1 MDAERIEEMCAC
13 FLNCD
18 KPHLISYLEMML
30 ESLIEDDIYDDNE
43 CYDEDVEPE
52 IDEDGFYSLK

>member
-43 CYDEDVEPE
+43 CYDEDVEAE